1 MKWALA
7 VAPLLVLAALAL
19 YSPEEDTATTYLEK
33 SVPHIGANFSSGGL
47 DGEGILIAVVDTGI
61 NYSHPDLLGFGPG
74 GKVVG
79 GHNFID
85 PSLSPLDTNGHGTQ
99 VAGVIAADGDARGV
113 APAARLLAYKV
124 SEDGEGVSPD
134 LIVAAL
140 RMAVEAGADIVNISL
155 GVNKTN
161 DRIDA
166 AVSEAAKRGVLVV
179 AAAGNDGPVSES
191 IGSPGRNPLA
201 LTAGAT
207 YNNLTSSQ
215 VATLTVNGMPFVAI
229 PMQDSAV
236 PAEPIDAPVVFG
248 GYARERD
255 LAGINATGAVV
266 LAERGSDTMGE
277 MLYFSIKE
285 GNAADAG
292 AVAIIVFN
300 NEEDE
305 IFYGEL
311 IHEFNEPGYA
321 PRIPAVSMSREDGLE
336 ILEMTQEGARAVLN
350 FLLNP
355 DHPVPFSSRGPVSP
369 FYAKPDIMAPG
380 VYINTTALSG
390 HGTFSGTSYATP
402 HVSGAAALLLQQN
415 PGLSPEDI
423 RSILASTSSAVT
435 EQTGLRASLH
445 DAGSGRLNVTA
456 ALSAELVVQ
465 PPVVV
470 ASVTPAKPWITVP
483 VDLRPLAG
491 HLGDISVEYDVPG
504 AQVSYSISDGT
515 LLLHLGS
522 NRTVEGHL
530 EVTHQDILYTIP
542 ILLQHTEGTITT
554 TQDGGRLW
562 FEVSH
567 PDGWSFAKI
576 TVTGRGGEEYRISVV
591 PDRPAYVDVYE
602 NGLHYIQADIVTGS
616 RGTAAYDTILVDTAT
631 PGAAPPQGIPDVP
644 WRQVAIAAAIAGV
657 VGVAA
662 RVMPA
667 GRRPLYPAGRR

>member
-19 YSPEEDTATTYLEK
+19 YSPGEDTATTYLEK
-33 SVPHIGANFSSGGL
+33 SVPHIGADYTSGGP

-61 NYSHPDLLGFGPG
+61 NYTHPDLLGFGPD

-85 PSLSPLDTNGHGTQ
+85 PSQPPLDTNGHGTQ

-140 RMAVEAGADIVNISL
+140 RMAVDAGADIVNISL

-201 LTAGAT
+201 LTVGAT

-215 VATLTVNGMPFVAI
+215 VATLTVNETPFVVI
-229 PMQDSAV
+229 PMLDSAV
-236 PAEPIDAPVVFG
+236 PAEPIDAPVVFA

-255 LAGINATGAVV
+255 LSEINATGAVV

-285 GNAADAG
+285 SNAADAG
-292 AVAIIVFN
+292 AAAIIVFN
-300 NEEDE
+300 SEDG
-305 IFYGEL
+305 IFHGEL
-311 IHEFNEPGYA
+311 IHEFNEPGYV

-336 ILEMTQEGARAVLN
+336 MLEMTREGARAALN
-350 FLLNP
+350 FLLDP

-380 VYINTTALSG
+380 VYINTTSLSG
-390 HGTFSGTSYATP
+390 YGTVSGTSYATP
-402 HVSGAAALLLQQN
+402 HVSGAAALLMQQN

-423 RSILASTSSAVT
+423 RSILVSTSSVVT
-435 EQTGLRASLH
+435 EQTGLRAPLH
-445 DAGSGRLNVTA
+445 NAGSGRLNVTA
-456 ALSAELVVQ
+456 ALSAEMVVQ

-470 ASVTPAKPWITVP
+470 ASVTSTTPWTTVS
-483 VDLRPLAG
+483 VDMRPLDG
-491 HLGDISVEYDVPG
+491 HTGDISVEHDVPG
-504 AQVSYSISDGT
+504 ANVLYSVSDGT
-515 LLLHLGS
+515 LLLYLGS
-522 NRTVEGHL
+522 NGTAEGHL
-530 EVTHQDILYTIP
+530 EVTYRDTPYTIP
-542 ILLQHTEGTITT
+542 VLLQHTEGAVTA
-554 TQDGGRLW
+554 TQDDGRLW
-562 FEVSH
+562 FGVSH
-567 PDGWSFAKI
+567 PVGWSFAKI
-576 TVTGRGGEEYRISVV
+576 TVTGRGGEEYRISAV

-602 NGLHYIQADIVTGS
+602 NGLYYVQADIVTGS

-631 PGAAPPQGIPDVP
+631 PGTAPPQGIPDIP
-644 WRQVAIAAAIAGV
+644 WRQVAIAAAIAGM
-657 VGVAA
+657 VGVVA

-667 GRRPLYPAGRR
+667 GRRPLYPVGHR

>member
-33 SVPHIGANFSSGGL
+33 SIPHIGANFSSGGL

-99 VAGVIAADGDARGV
+99 VAGVIAADGDVRGV

-530 EVTHQDILYTIP
+530 EVTHQDTLYTIP
-542 ILLQHTEGTITT
+542 ILLRHTEGTITT